1 MAVWYIEGEAVGSAL
16 DEVRTALRTTELR
29 LTVPPLAEARN
40 AWTANDEAVDR
51 SMRSRHI

>member
-29 LTVPPLAEARN
+29 LTVPTLAEARN
-40 AWTANDEAVDR
+40 ACTANDEAVDR